1 MEERTVK
8 ILDMSGQPCP
18 LPVIAA
24 KKALRDAAP
33 GEQVTIVV
41 DNEIARQNL
50 EKMSVG
56 LGHMAKSTVLTDG
69 KVEVILTAGSA
80 KIAKPDEGHGLTVA
94 VSSERLGSG
103 RDENLGKALMKSF
116 IQSLTELEIAPEY
129 VFFFNGGAFLTTEGS
144 ACIDDLKALSD
155 RGTVIATCG
164 ACLNF
169 YQLTD
174 KLKVGAPTNMLAIV
188 GTMAQAAKVI
198 NV

>member
-1 MEERTVK
+1 MKT
-8 ILDMSGQPCP
+8 LDMSGQPCP

-24 KKALRDAAP
+24 KKALKDSAP
-33 GEQVTIVV
+33 GDQVSIVV

-50 EKMSVG
+50 EKMATG
-56 LGHMAKSTVLTDG
+56 LGHSAKTTPLDNGRLEVALTV
-69 KVEVILTAGSA
+69 GSA
-80 KIAKPDEGHGLTVA
+80 KPQTTAEGRGLTVA
-94 VSSERLGSG
+94 VGAEVLGTG
-103 RDENLGKALMKSF
+103 RDDTIGKALMKAF
-116 IQSLTELEIAPEY
+116 IQSLTELEIPPEY

-144 ACIDDLKALSD
+144 VCLDDLRALSD

-164 ACLNF
+164 ACLNY